1 MAVLQTEGIF
11 LALRSD
17 TEVYLKVGFEV
28 ILKVGLLHLHRYSLC
43 MHKWSTVITGEDT
56 STSDNC
62 VHLVSNLKLDV
73 DT

>member
-28 ILKVGLLHLHRYSLC
+28 ILKVGLLHLRRYSLC
-43 MHKWSTVITGEDT
+43 MHK
-56 STSDNC
+56 
-62 VHLVSNLKLDV
+62 
-73 DT
+73 